1 MRKIKSFQ
9 VKLTL
14 AFAVC
19 MFFTAALSD
28 FIIYRYTLKN
38 QFNQLRDKLKIIAQ
52 TASLLI
58 DPAMLSQVP
67 LDNEGMYSPGYK
79 TIQDK
84 LKKVKEVN
92 PEIRFVYTMAKTAKE
107 GFLQFIVDAD
117 PVVRKEKQKLTAF
130 PGEKYDASRFPQMLR
145 AFDGASADKKL
156 LVDAWGATLSGYAP
170 ILDSTG
176 KAIAILGVDML
187 ASEVYETQREVRRR
201 AVFVL
206 VLGIILSV
214 VLGVL
219 FSKRIASPIKKL
231 VEGTRHI
238 AKGDLKYFIEIAGND
253 EISDLTR
260 SFNEMTANLY
270 ESRRKLHN
278 YFYGVIQSFVR
289 LVEARD
295 PYTRG
300 HSERVALYAEKIAA
314 KLGLPQDKAQLVRET
329 ALLHDIGKF
338 GVKES
343 ILNKKESL
351 TEEEW
356 ETIRKHPVIGE
367 EILKPI
373 LLNEEM
379 QGIVREHH
387 ERFDGKGYP
396 DRLKG
401 DKINLLAQILSVADS
416 YDAMTSSRAY
426 RPAFTKEKAIEE
438 LKKASGS
445 QFNPKVVDAFIEVL
459 REEE

>member
-1 MRKIKSFQ
+1 
-9 VKLTL
+9 
-14 AFAVC
+14 
-19 MFFTAALSD
+19 
-28 FIIYRYTLKN
+28 
-38 QFNQLRDKLKIIAQ
+38 
-52 TASLLI
+52 
-58 DPAMLSQVP
+58 
-67 LDNEGMYSPGYK
+67 
-79 TIQDK
+79 
-84 LKKVKEVN
+84 
-92 PEIRFVYTMAKTAKE
+92 
-107 GFLQFIVDAD
+107 
-117 PVVRKEKQKLTAF
+117 
-130 PGEKYDASRFPQMLR
+130 
-145 AFDGASADKKL
+145 
-156 LVDAWGATLSGYAP
+156 
-170 ILDSTG
+170 
-176 KAIAILGVDML
+176 
-187 ASEVYETQREVRRR
+187 
-201 AVFVL
+201 
-206 VLGIILSV
+206 
-214 VLGVL
+214 LGVL